1 MSENLCTR
9 TERKLRRL
17 GYAKKT
23 AHLYAGFLYVSMMSV
38 CGLMMAGMRRRRGQ
52 MDIVEKIPRS
62 IRHALVVLSEQM
74 HSINGSG
81 IIVSGPRAVWIAP
94 GYSRKR
100 RR

>member
-1 MSENLCTR
+1 MTQNLCTR

-17 GYAKKT
+17 GYAKKP

-74 HSINGSG
+74 HSVNGSG
-81 IIVSGPRAVWIAP
+81 IIVSGPRAVDVVPAS
-94 GYSRKR
+94 SRIHR
-100 RR
+100 R